1 MHLRVIRAQRMHGVL
16 LVVLLSVTLPVFA
29 YTQSGFY
36 RSIDENG
43 QVRYTDNPVNVPPD
57 QYQDKPPD
65 QNTRPEAD
73 IPEHALPAAQR
84 IVVNFDAKG
93 GTIFVHAVL
102 DRHYPVIFQ
111 LDTGA
116 TSSMITESDARML
129 NIPIEPANSVRGL
142 IADGSIV
149 QMPVVHLASIGVG
162 EALVENLDVTIG
174 KLRLLGMDFLGN
186 FELNIDAQ
194 VGQIVLVAK
203 DPELQSN
210 GLKREP
216 ESDAI
221 RQDREHAKRE
231 IDSQIKQLTLA
242 IKTSHSV
249 IQEYKDAIEDLEI
262 ERQTAE
268 SALSSARNQT
278 RFQGSG
284 VSRDKGN
291 ESAISRIEKNIADIE
306 AVIQNR
312 RDLIK
317 IQAERVAGMQSP
329 YQSFANLAQPH
340 SLTREA
346 GRGCVSTLCAM

>member
-1 MHLRVIRAQRMHGVL
+1 MHVNVICAQRMHVVV
-16 LVVLLSVTLPVFA
+16 LVVLLSLVSPVIA
-29 YTQSGFY
+29 YTQPGFY
-36 RSIDENG
+36 RYIDENG
-43 QVRYTDNPVNVPPD
+43 QVRYTDNPANVPSD
-57 QYQDKPPD
+57 QYQDRPPD
-65 QNTRPEAD
+65 ALGPNTRPEAG
-73 IPEHALPAAQR
+73 ISEHDLPAAQR

-93 GTIFVHAVL
+93 GAIFVHAVL

-116 TSSMITESDARML
+116 TSSMITENDARML

-149 QMPVVHLASIGVG
+149 EMPVVRLASIGVG

-194 VGQIVLVAK
+194 VGQMVLVAK
-203 DPELQSN
+203 DPELKTN

-216 ESDAI
+216 ESDAN
-221 RQDREHAKRE
+221 RQDREHAKRD

-242 IKTSHSV
+242 VKTCHSV
-249 IQEYKDAIEDLEI
+249 ILEYKDDIEDLEM

-268 SALSSARNQT
+268 TALTSARNQT

-306 AVIQNR
+306 SVIQNR

-317 IQAERVAGMQSP
+317 IQGEQVAGMQRRINHL
-329 YQSFANLAQPH
+329 Q
-340 SLTREA
+340 
-346 GRGCVSTLCAM
+346 TLRSRIN

>member
-1 MHLRVIRAQRMHGVL
+1 MHIGGMCAQRMHVVV
-16 LVVLLSVTLPVFA
+16 LVVLLSVALPVVA
-29 YTQSGFY
+29 YTHSGFY
-36 RSIDENG
+36 RYIDENG
-43 QVRYTDNPVNVPPD
+43 QVRYTDNPANVPSD

-65 QNTRPEAD
+65 AVVPDTSPETD
-73 IPEHALPAAQR
+73 MPEDSLAAAQR
-84 IVVNFDAKG
+84 IVVNFDAKDG
-93 GTIFVHAVL
+93 AIFVHAVL
-102 DRHYPVIFQ
+102 DRHYPVVFQ

-129 NIPIEPANSVRGL
+129 KIPIVPSKSVQGL

-149 QMPVVHLASIGVG
+149 EMPVVRLASIGVG
-162 EALVENLDVTIG
+162 EALVENLDVTVG

-203 DPELQSN
+203 DPELKTS

-221 RQDREHAKRE
+221 RQDRDQANRD
-231 IDSQIKQLTLA
+231 IDSQITQLTLA
-242 IKTSHSV
+242 VKTCHSV
-249 IQEYKDAIEDLEI
+249 IQEYKNDIEDMESQ
-262 ERQTAE
+262 RQSAE

-306 AVIQNR
+306 SVIQNR
-312 RDLIK
+312 LDLIN
-317 IQAERVAGMQSP
+317 IQREQVAGMQSRI
-329 YQSFANLAQPH
+329 NHL
-340 SLTREA
+340 R
-346 GRGCVSTLCAM
+346 TLRSRIN

>member
-1 MHLRVIRAQRMHGVL
+1 MLWQWSRVMHVSVICAQRMHVVV
-16 LVVLLSVTLPVFA
+16 LVVLLSLTLPVVA

-36 RSIDENG
+36 RYIDENG
-43 QVRYTDNPVNVPPD
+43 QVRYTDNPANVPPD

-65 QNTRPEAD
+65 TLVPNTSPEAG
-73 IPEHALPAAQR
+73 IPEHDLPAAQR

-93 GTIFVHAVL
+93 GAIFVHAVL

-129 NIPIEPANSVRGL
+129 NIPIVPANSVRGL

-149 QMPVVHLASIGVG
+149 EMPVVRLASIGVG

-203 DPELQSN
+203 DPELKTN

-221 RQDREHAKRE
+221 PAG
-231 IDSQIKQLTLA
+231 
-242 IKTSHSV
+242 
-249 IQEYKDAIEDLEI
+249 
-262 ERQTAE
+262 
-268 SALSSARNQT
+268 
-278 RFQGSG
+278 QGTC
-284 VSRDKGN
+284 
-291 ESAISRIEKNIADIE
+291 
-306 AVIQNR
+306 
-312 RDLIK
+312 
-317 IQAERVAGMQSP
+317 QA
-329 YQSFANLAQPH
+329 
-340 SLTREA
+340 
-346 GRGCVSTLCAM
+346 

>member
-1 MHLRVIRAQRMHGVL
+1 MHVSVIRAQRMHVAVL
-16 LVVLLSVTLPVFA
+16 LVLLSVTLPVVA

-36 RSIDENG
+36 RYIDENG
-43 QVRYTDNPVNVPPD
+43 QVRYTDNPANVPPD

-65 QNTRPEAD
+65 PNTRPEAD
-73 IPEHALPAAQR
+73 IPEHDLPAAQR

-93 GTIFVHAVL
+93 GAIFVHAVL
-102 DRHYPVIFQ
+102 DRHFPVIFQ

-129 NIPIEPANSVRGL
+129 NIPIEPAKSVRGL

-149 QMPVVHLASIGVG
+149 EMPVVRLASIGVG

-186 FELNIDAQ
+186 FELNVDAQ
-194 VGQIVLVAK
+194 VGQIVLVTK
-203 DPELQSN
+203 DPELKTN

-221 RQDREHAKRE
+221 RQDREHAKRD
-231 IDSQIKQLTLA
+231 IDSQITQLTLA
-242 IKTSHSV
+242 IKSCHSV
-249 IQEYKDAIEDLEI
+249 IQEYRDAIEDLEI
-262 ERQTAE
+262 ERQAAE
-268 SALSSARNQT
+268 SSLSSARNQT

-291 ESAISRIEKNIADIE
+291 ESAVSRSEKNIADID

-312 RDLIK
+312 LDLIK
-317 IQAERVAGMQSP
+317 LQGEKIAGMQNRIN
-329 YQSFANLAQPH
+329 YLQ
-340 SLTREA
+340 
-346 GRGCVSTLCAM
+346 TLRSRIN

>member
-1 MHLRVIRAQRMHGVL
+1 MHVSVIRAQRMHVVV
-16 LVVLLSVTLPVFA
+16 LVVLLSVALPVFA

-36 RSIDENG
+36 RYIDVNG
-43 QVRYTDNPVNVPPD
+43 QVRYTDNPANVPPD
-57 QYQDKPPD
+57 QYQDKPQDP
-65 QNTRPEAD
+65 NTRPEAD
-73 IPEHALPAAQR
+73 IPKHDLPAAQR

-93 GTIFVHAVL
+93 GLIFVHAVL
-102 DRHYPVIFQ
+102 DRHFPVIFQ

-129 NIPIEPANSVRGL
+129 NIPIEPSNSVRGL

-149 QMPVVHLASIGVG
+149 EMPVVHLASIGVG

-194 VGQIVLVAK
+194 VGQMVLVAK
-203 DPELQSN
+203 DPELKTN

-221 RQDREHAKRE
+221 QQDREHAKRD
-231 IDSQIKQLTLA
+231 IDSQITQLTLA
-242 IKTSHSV
+242 IKTCHSV
-249 IQEYKDAIEDLEI
+249 IQEYRDNIEDLEM

-268 SALSSARNQT
+268 SELSSARNQT

-291 ESAISRIEKNIADIE
+291 ESAISQIEKNIAEIE

-312 RDLIK
+312 FDLIK
-317 IQAERVAGMQSP
+317 IQGEKVTGMQSRIN
-329 YQSFANLAQPH
+329 YLQ
-340 SLTREA
+340 
-346 GRGCVSTLCAM
+346 TLRSRIN